1 MEGSHGTLLNF
12 KRVRGMKEVGSF
24 GKFTMVVGCSFQ
36 WRLLVRRLTFHFTLG
51 EEEDRTVVVVSNES
65 N

>member
-1 MEGSHGTLLNF
+1 
-12 KRVRGMKEVGSF
+12 MKEVGSF

-36 WRLLVRRLTFHFTLG
+36 WRLLVRRLTFHFSLG